1 LTAGPTIIPFYY
13 FDFQIQKLTPPASV
27 ETIGTGIANCNLGG
41 ILAMQSDTRG
51 NDAQITYDNRET
63 RETPRVISG
72 ATWATVALL
81 ALIVILGALFLNGFF
96 ASLHAGPTNHHQ
108 SDVQAEP

>member
-1 LTAGPTIIPFYY
+1 
-13 FDFQIQKLTPPASV
+13 
-27 ETIGTGIANCNLGG
+27 
-41 ILAMQSDTRG
+41 MQSDTTG
-51 NDAQITYDNRET
+51 NEAKIAFDDRET

-96 ASLHAGPTNHHQ
+96 ASLHAGPTNHNQ
-108 SDVQAEP
+108 SDTRAQP